1 MNIPI
6 LVAIIGAI
14 SATLAAILGHFFT
27 RRREVKLAELKFK
40 LDLYLEFLSSAT
52 ELGSGV
58 KRYESRLRFSKA
70 VNTMNVVASK
80 QVLIRINHLLD
91 HITRPPQDDDS
102 SAKTQDDL
110 LRQIVFQM
118 RSDLGQVIDAS
129 ESSFKFRTI
138 SPGLPDD

>member
-14 SATLAAILGHFFT
+14 SATLAAILGHFLT
-27 RRREVKLAELKFK
+27 RRREIKLAELKFK

-91 HITRPPQDDDS
+91 HITASPRDDS

-110 LRQIVFQM
+110 LRQIIFQM
-118 RSDLGQVIDAS
+118 RSDLGQVIDIS

>member
-6 LVAIIGAI
+6 LVASIGAI
-14 SATLAAILGHFFT
+14 SATLAAILGHFLT
-27 RRREVKLAELKFK
+27 RRREIKLAELKFK

-52 ELGSGV
+52 ELGSGL

-70 VNTMNVVASK
+70 VNTMNVVANK

-91 HITRPPQDDDS
+91 HITASPQDDF

-110 LRQIVFQM
+110 LRQIIFQM
-118 RSDLGQVIDAS
+118 RSDLVQVIDMS

>member
-14 SATLAAILGHFFT
+14 SATLAALLGHFLT
-27 RRREVKLAELKFK
+27 RRREIKLAELKFK

-52 ELGSGV
+52 ELGSGA

-91 HITRPPQDDDS
+91 HITASSQDDS

-110 LRQIVFQM
+110 LRQIIFQM
-118 RSDLGQVIDAS
+118 RSDLGQVIDIS